1 MAHPP
6 DVTLKGIFRRNTPGL
21 DHNTEYRLNDA
32 TIEVD
37 LSEVEAVDQS
47 MEGMPIS
54 VEGRCETR
62 ENPELG
68 TRWVFKAHSAQAG
81 AFSDAG
87 GGTTSVP
94 SPPA

>member
-1 MAHPP
+1 MAHP
-6 DVTLKGIFRRNTPGL
+6 DVALKGILRRNTPGL

-87 GGTTSVP
+87 VGTASVP
-94 SPPA
+94 PPPA